1 MKYFKYSPERVEE
14 ICKYIS
20 EGLSQKDAAILS
32 GIGESTLYYWK
43 SESKENPSPLSEKDR
58 LALLESLKRAE
69 AENKRRH
76 IINIDTASNK
86 SWQASA
92 WWLER
97 KYKDEFAV
105 RSEVTGGDGEKLQI
119 VLDMPK

>member
-1 MKYFKYSPERVEE
+1 MKYSRERVKE

-32 GIGESTLYYWK
+32 GIGESTFYQWK
-43 SESKENPSPLSEKDR
+43 SDSKDHPSPLSDVQKQDFI
-58 LALLESLKRAE
+58 ESLKKAE
-69 AENKRRH
+69 SKNKRRH
-76 IINIDTASNK
+76 IKNIDFASKK

-105 RSEVTGGDGEKLQI
+105 RSEHTGGDGEKLQI
-119 VLDMPK
+119 VLDMPKK